1 MRTLMLSLL
10 LLPGLLIGCA
20 FETEEPEDDDIA
32 FGGGEQDLGG
42 DVPPP
47 GPDDAQE
54 AVYYNNDQCHIVFRN
69 LSSPEAETFFIWN
82 LGVNGVLQEE
92 PYPTLLRPD
101 LYAVFAPAPPDATHH
116 VDGHDDFDHYHI
128 VSVSPDR
135 LRYDG
140 TWDVFLVFPGPNFDP
155 ATYQVAKS
163 VLKMKK
169 QIHDGILG
177 PITPT
182 PDAGF
187 DPLVLNA
194 EIHDECD

>member
-1 MRTLMLSLL
+1 MRYLMLSLL
-10 LLPGLLIGCA
+10 LLSGSLAGCA
-20 FETEEPEDDDIA
+20 MDAEEPEEGLA
-32 FGGGEQDLGG
+32 FAG

-54 AVYYNNDQCHIVFRN
+54 AVYFDDNQCHIVFRN
-69 LSSPEAETFFIWN
+69 LSAPEAETFFIWN

-92 PYPTLLRPD
+92 PYNTPERAD
-101 LYAVFAPAPPDATHH
+101 LYAVFAPAPANATHH

-128 VSVSPDR
+128 VEWSPDDPDDNNT
-135 LRYDG
+135 YDG

-163 VLKMKK
+163 VNRMNQ
-169 QIHDGILG
+169 QISAGILG

-187 DPLVLNA
+187 DPLVLNS
-194 EIHDECD
+194 EIHDFCP